1 MSAELQPSFNG
12 GELSARMEGRSD
24 LSVYGVAGREILNM
38 IVTVQG
44 PAVKRTG
51 TYWTAFAKSAALDQR
66 VRLIPFIF
74 NVTQAY
80 IIEAGPGY
88 MRFFTNDVRIET
100 SPGVAYEIATPYT
113 ADDLAQ
119 LDYEQSRDVLYL
131 FCRGHETRELR
142 RTSATTFE
150 LVEQPRKN
158 GPFKD
163 QNVDDAKTIGAS
175 ATTGTITLTA
185 NFPAFLPGHV
195 GSLLELEAQD
205 FRSIPAWE
213 PQVKV
218 VVGDKRRSEGKVYEV
233 VQLPA
238 SGSERTGTIQPTH
251 TEGEAWDGTSA
262 GEDINEKGS
271 GGVLWRYLYS
281 RAGLVRITVVASA
294 TSATATIVKR
304 LPDELVTA
312 PTRRWAFGLFSAVE
326 GYPTNGRI
334 RDERLY
340 LAKDFDIAPSVVGD
354 YNDFAPRD
362 ETGTVQPDLAFRIRT
377 PSPNLIQWLANDI
390 QLLIGT
396 ASGEYAAVP
405 VNGGQAISAENI
417 RIPAQSFHGSERVRP
432 VQAGS
437 RTLFVAR
444 TGRKLREAG
453 FDDAIQRYRAQ
464 DMLVRASHL
473 GSPGF
478 VELAW
483 QAEPEAL
490 VWALRADGKLA
501 CLTYD
506 EDQDVRAWTSHALA
520 DDAFVESIAVIPAPD
535 NSHDQLWLAVR
546 RTIGGVQR
554 RTIERL
560 EQWWQ
565 EGQALADAFFV
576 DCGLRYAGAPVTTI
590 GGLQH
595 LAGAT
600 VAVLADGAAHPD
612 RVVSAGGTIVLQRP
626 ASKVAVGLPYLARIT
641 TMQLNPMAEEG
652 SSQSKIKRVVKVAFR
667 FLETL
672 GVRFGTPTGRKDNI
686 EFRTSAMR
694 MDAPPEAFSGDDMRG
709 FPGGY
714 ERDARV
720 TIESFQPL
728 PFTLLAMAPRMNVSG
743 QE

>member
-1 MSAELQPSFNG
+1 MRAEVQPSFNG

-24 LSVYGVAGREILNM
+24 LAVYGVAGREIRNM

-44 PAVKRTG
+44 PAVKRPG
-51 TYWTAFAKSAALDQR
+51 TAFTARTKSAAQR
-66 VRLIPFIF
+66 VQLIPFIF

-80 IIEAGPGY
+80 QIEAGPGY
-88 MRFFTNDVRIET
+88 FRFFTNDVQIE
-100 SPGVAYEIATPYT
+100 SAPGVPYEIASPYT
-113 ADDLAQ
+113 AADIAA
-119 LDYEQSRDVLYL
+119 LDREQSRDVLYL

-142 RTSATTFE
+142 RTSAVTFE

-163 QNVDDAKTIGAS
+163 QNSDDSKTIGAS
-175 ATTGTITLTA
+175 AGTGTVTLTA

-218 VVGDKRRSEGKVYEV
+218 LVGNKRRSEGKVYEV
-233 VQLPA
+233 VSLPA

-251 TEGEAWDGTSA
+251 TEGDEWDGTSA
-262 GEDINEKGS
+262 GEDINEKDS

-281 RAGLVRITVVASA
+281 RAGQVRITAVGSP
-294 TSATATIVKR
+294 TSATATVLKR
-304 LPDELVTA
+304 LPDELVTT
-312 PTRRWAFGLFSAVE
+312 PTRRWAFGLYSAVE
-326 GYPTNGRI
+326 GFPTNGRI

-340 LAKDFDIAPSVVGD
+340 TAKDFDIAASVVGD

-362 ETGTVQPDLAFRIRT
+362 ETGTVQPDLGFRIRT

-405 VNGGQAISAENI
+405 VNAGQAISAENI

-464 DMLVRASHL
+464 DMMVRSSHL
-473 GSPGF
+473 GAPGF

-506 EDQDVRAWTSHALA
+506 EDQDVRAWTSH
-520 DDAFVESIAVIPAPD
+520 DVGGFVESIATIPSPD

-546 RTIGGVQR
+546 RTVNGQTVR
-554 RTIERL
+554 FIERL
-560 EQWWQ
+560 ERWWQ
-565 EGQALADAFFV
+565 EGDALPDAFFV
-576 DCGLRYAGAPVTTI
+576 DCGLRYSGAPATTI
-590 GGLQH
+590 GGLGH
-595 LAGAT
+595 LAGET
-600 VAVLADGAAHPD
+600 VWVLADGAAHPD
-612 RVVSAGGTIVLQRP
+612 REVSPSGTITLQRA
-626 ASKVAVGLPYLARIT
+626 ASKVAVGLPFTARIT
-641 TMQLNPMAEEG
+641 TMQLNPQAPEG

-672 GVRFGTPTGRKDNI
+672 GVRFGAPTGRKDNI
-686 EFRTSAMR
+686 EFRTSAMV
-694 MDAPPEAFSGDDMRG
+694 MDGPPELFSGDEMRG
-709 FPGGY
+709 FPGGF
-714 ERDARV
+714 ERDARM

-728 PFTLLAMAPRMNVSG
+728 PFTLLSMAPRMLVSG
-743 QE
+743 EE